1 MKIKLYIVTLL
12 IFLAVDSVW
21 LGLAAPAFYRSQIG
35 FILAER
41 PNLIAAGLFYLL
53 FVFGMVVFV
62 VDPGLKDS
70 AWKKT
75 LMRGAFFGLVAY
87 GTYDLTNLAT
97 LEGWPVLVTVVD
109 MAWGALL
116 SAVVT
121 LISVWAGKRFIKDD

>member
-1 MKIKLYIVTLL
+1 MKIKLYIFALL
-12 IFLAVDSVW
+12 IFLAVDSLW
-21 LGLAAPAFYRSQIG
+21 LGLAGPAFYRSQIG

-53 FVFGMVVFV
+53 FVLGVLVFV
-62 VDPGLKDS
+62 VDPGLKDHS
-70 AWKKT
+70 RRRT
-75 LMRGAFFGLVAY
+75 LIRGAFFGLVAY

-121 LISVWAGKRFIKDD
+121 LASVWAGKRFIKDD